1 MFRSPVWKTFVHFRK
16 KKKNPKQN
24 LLHSSAQFREV
35 RGNPSPTM
43 RAVLEIN
50 IEMNQEWLCEN
61 TGNGKTVDVQAQ
73 KQNPHRAA

>member
-1 MFRSPVWKTFVHFRK
+1 
-16 KKKNPKQN
+16 
-24 LLHSSAQFREV
+24 
-35 RGNPSPTM
+35 M